1 MVPTSDVPASG
12 DSPTSDNLY
21 FGRVIAVGIAAGL
34 LSGMFGVGGGIL
46 IVPGLMWVA
55 SMEQRRAHGTSLA
68 AVLPIAL
75 FGVVAYIANDHVN
88 VGAAI
93 ALTVGSLAGTLLG
106 TAWLARA
113 PKRLL
118 SLLFAVLLVVSAAR
132 LLFELDTSREHALT
146 VGSAAA
152 LVATGIVA
160 GVLAGLLGIG
170 GGVVMVPAMMLVL
183 GLSPVVAKGTSLA
196 VIVPTA
202 IIGTWRNR
210 RNLNVHLRAATLV
223 GLGGAGCAVVGAI
236 VADRLP
242 DRASNLLFAG
252 LLVFMALR
260 LTRES
265 AFTRRQATT
274 R

>member
-1 MVPTSDVPASG
+1 MRV
-12 DSPTSDNLY
+12 
-21 FGRVIAVGIAAGL
+21 GRVIAVGIAAGL
-34 LSGMFGVGGGIL
+34 LSGVFGVGGGIL

-68 AVLPIAL
+68 AVLPIAV
-75 FGVVAYIANDHVN
+75 FGVVTYIANEHVN
-88 VGAAI
+88 LGAAV
-93 ALTVGSLAGTLLG
+93 ALIGGSLVGTLLG

-118 SLLFAVLLVVSAAR
+118 SLSFAALLVVSAAR
-132 LLFELDTSREHALT
+132 LLFELDTTREHALT
-146 VGSAAA
+146 VGSAVA
-152 LVATGIVA
+152 LVVTGIVA

-210 RNLNVHLRAATLV
+210 RNLNVDVRAAMLV
-223 GLGGAGCAVVGAI
+223 GFGGAGCAVAGAL

-242 DRASNLLFAG
+242 DRTSNLLFAG
-252 LLVFMALR
+252 LLLFMALR

-265 AFTRRQATT
+265 VFTRRQATS

>member
-1 MVPTSDVPASG
+1 MRVE
-12 DSPTSDNLY
+12 
-21 FGRVIAVGIAAGL
+21 RVIAVGLAAGL

-75 FGVVAYIANDHVN
+75 FGLVTYVANDHVN
-88 VGAAI
+88 VGAAVALI
-93 ALTVGSLAGTLLG
+93 AGSLIGTLLG

-113 PKRLL
+113 PKRTL
-118 SLLFAVLLVVSAAR
+118 SLAFAAVLAVSAVR
-132 LLFELDTSREHALT
+132 LVFEIDGSREHALT
-146 VGSAAA
+146 IGSAVA
-152 LVATGIVA
+152 LVVTGFVA

-183 GLSPVVAKGTSLA
+183 GLAPVVAKGTSLA

-210 RNLNVHLRAATLV
+210 RNLNVDVRAGTV
-223 GLGGAGCAVVGAI
+223 IGLAGAGTAVVGGVI
-236 VADRLP
+236 ADRMH
-242 DRASNLLFAG
+242 DHVSNVLFG
-252 LLVFMALR
+252 LLLVYMAVR
-260 LTRES
+260 LVRE
-265 AFTRRQATT
+265 ARKNKGLQ
-274 R
+274 

>member
-1 MVPTSDVPASG
+1 MRV
-12 DSPTSDNLY
+12 
-21 FGRVIAVGIAAGL
+21 GRVVAVGIAAGL
-34 LSGMFGVGGGIL
+34 LSGVFGVGGGIL

-55 SMEQRRAHGTSLA
+55 SMDQRRAHGTSLA
-68 AVLPIAL
+68 AVLPIAV
-75 FGVVAYIANDHVN
+75 FGVVTYVANNHVN
-88 VGAAI
+88 IAAAA
-93 ALTVGSLAGTLLG
+93 ALTGGSLVGTLVG
-106 TAWLARA
+106 TAWLNRA

-118 SLLFAVLLVVSAAR
+118 SLSFAALLVFSAAR
-132 LLFELDTSREHALT
+132 LLFELDTSRGHALT

-152 LVATGIVA
+152 LVATGIIA

-210 RNLNVHLRAATLV
+210 RNLNVDMRAAMLV
-223 GLGGAGCAVVGAI
+223 GLGGAGCAVVGAM

-252 LLVFMALR
+252 LLLFMALR
-260 LTRES
+260 LIRE
-265 AFTRRQATT
+265 AGLAMRQKSS
-274 R
+274 

>member
-1 MVPTSDVPASG
+1 MVRASR
-12 DSPTSDNLY
+12 L
-21 FGRVIAVGIAAGL
+21 IAVGLTAGL

-46 IVPGLMWVA
+46 IVPGLMWVT

-75 FGVVAYIANDHVN
+75 FGLTTYVANDHVN

-93 ALTVGSLAGTLLG
+93 ALTVGSLVGTLIG

-118 SLLFAVLLVVSAAR
+118 SLGFAGVLAVSAVR
-132 LLFELDTSREHALT
+132 LVFELDTATQHALT
-146 VGSAAA
+146 FGSGVV
-152 LVATGIVA
+152 LVATGVVA

-170 GGVVMVPAMMLVL
+170 GGVIMVPVMMLVL

-210 RNLNVHLRAATLV
+210 RNLQVDMRAATVV
-223 GLGGAGCAVVGAI
+223 GLAGAGCAVAGAL
-236 VADRLP
+236 VADWLP
-242 DRASNLLFAG
+242 DRASNLMFAG

-260 LTRES
+260 LAREAQLAKRHKTS
-265 AFTRRQATT
+265 
-274 R
+274 

>member
-1 MVPTSDVPASG
+1 MVRASR
-12 DSPTSDNLY
+12 L
-21 FGRVIAVGIAAGL
+21 IAVGLTAGL
-34 LSGMFGVGGGIL
+34 LSGVFGVGGGIL

-55 SMEQRRAHGTSLA
+55 SMDQRRAHGTSLA

-75 FGVVAYIANDHVN
+75 FGLTTYVTNKHVD

-93 ALTVGSLAGTLLG
+93 ALTIGSLVGTLIG

-113 PKRLL
+113 PKRML
-118 SLLFAVLLVVSAAR
+118 SLAFAGVLAVSAVR
-132 LLFELDTSREHALT
+132 LVFELDTATEHALT

-152 LVATGIVA
+152 LLATGIVA

-170 GGVVMVPAMMLVL
+170 GGVIMVPAMMLVL

-210 RNLNVHLRAATLV
+210 RNLNVDLRAATVV
-223 GLGGAGCAVVGAI
+223 GLSGAGCAVVGAM
-236 VADRLP
+236 VADQLP
-242 DRASNLLFAG
+242 DRVSNLMFAG
-252 LLVFMALR
+252 LLLFMAMR
-260 LTRES
+260 LARE
-265 AFTRRQATT
+265 AGLAKRQKAS
-274 R
+274 

>member
-12 DSPTSDNLY
+12 DSPTSDTLHV
-21 FGRVIAVGIAAGL
+21 GRVIAVGIAAGL

-68 AVLPIAL
+68 AVLPIAV
-75 FGVVAYIANDHVN
+75 FGVVTYITNDHVN
-88 VGAAI
+88 VGAAV
-93 ALTVGSLAGTLLG
+93 ALTVGSLAGTLIG

-118 SLLFAVLLVVSAAR
+118 SLSFAVLLVVSAAR
-132 LLFELDTSREHALT
+132 LLFELDTSSEHALT

-183 GLSPVVAKGTSLA
+183 GLAPVVAKGTSLA

-210 RNLNVHLRAATLV
+210 RNLNVDVRAGTV
-223 GLGGAGCAVVGAI
+223 IGLAGAGTAVVGGVI
-236 VADRLP
+236 ADRMP
-242 DRASNLLFAG
+242 DRFSNLLFAL
-252 LLVFMALR
+252 LLVYMAVR
-260 LTRES
+260 LVRE
-265 AFTRRQATT
+265 ARKNEGLQ
-274 R
+274 

>member
-1 MVPTSDVPASG
+1 MSTTESPSSG
-12 DSPTSDNLY
+12 EPRI
-21 FGRVIAVGIAAGL
+21 GRVIAVGLAAGL
-34 LSGMFGVGGGIL
+34 LSGVFGVGGGIL

-68 AVLPIAL
+68 AVLPIAM
-75 FGVVAYIANDHVN
+75 FGGVTYVANDHVN
-88 VGAAI
+88 FGAAL
-93 ALTVGSLAGTLLG
+93 ALTVGSLAGTLIG

-113 PKRLL
+113 PKRVL
-118 SLLFAVLLVVSAAR
+118 SLSFAVLLVVSAAR

-146 VGSAAA
+146 IGSAAA
-152 LVATGIVA
+152 LVLTGVVA

-210 RNLNVHLRAATLV
+210 RNLNVDLRAATLV
-223 GLGGAGCAVVGAI
+223 GLGGAGCAVVGAV

-242 DRASNLLFAG
+242 DRASNMLFAA
-252 LLVFMALR
+252 LLLFMALR
-260 LTRES
+260 LVREVGL
-265 AFTRRQATT
+265 AMRQKAS
-274 R
+274 